1 MEKKREELVRKLQR
15 MILEPATFSDGK
27 LPPERDLAA
36 ALGVSR
42 GLLREAIITLE
53 ALGYIEI
60 RERQG
65 AFIKAP
71 DSADFSASM
80 KYAVFW
86 PGDLLINLME
96 MRLLIEPP
104 IAGQAALRR
113 TGEEVERMR
122 ACVAQLAAV
131 QESPEAGAAT
141 GAQWDAMLHM
151 LVVEAAKNPLLTRL
165 YEGMHST
172 MDNYISISRLKLLA
186 LDAWPAKILGEHT
199 ALVDAI
205 EAQDAPR
212 AIEAQRRH
220 LSGALQKLRDLGGSS
235 GPSSAAKGQSH
246 EHR

>member
-1 MEKKREELVRKLQR
+1 MEKKREELVRTLQK
-15 MILEPATFSDGK
+15 MILAPSIFSDGK

-53 ALGYIEI
+53 ALGYIDI

-71 DSADFSASM
+71 DQADFSASM

-113 TGEEVERMR
+113 TEEELSRMKT
-122 ACVAQLAAV
+122 CVAQLAAV
-131 QESPEAGAAT
+131 QGLPDSGAST
-141 GAQWDAMLHM
+141 GAQWDSMLHM

-172 MDNYISISRLKLLA
+172 MDNYISISRFKLLA
-186 LDAWPAKILGEHT
+186 LESWPGRILSEHS

-205 EAQDAPR
+205 ADRNA
-212 AIEAQRRH
+212 AGAVEAQRRH
-220 LSGALQKLRDLGGSS
+220 LSGALEKLRDLSVEG
-235 GPSSAAKGQSH
+235 
-246 EHR
+246 

>member
-1 MEKKREELVRKLQR
+1 MEKKREELVRTLQR
-15 MILEPATFSDGK
+15 MILTPSTFSDGK

-53 ALGYIEI
+53 ALGYIDI

-113 TGEEVERMR
+113 TEEDLSRMKT
-122 ACVAQLAAV
+122 CVAQLAAV
-131 QESPEAGAAT
+131 QSLPDAGAST
-141 GAQWDAMLHM
+141 GAQWDSLLHM
-151 LVVEAAKNPLLTRL
+151 LVVEAAKNPLLSRL

-172 MDNYISISRLKLLA
+172 MDNYISISRFKLLA
-186 LDAWPAKILGEHT
+186 LESWPGRILSEHT

-205 EAQDAPR
+205 ADRDSAR
-212 AIEAQRRH
+212 AVEAQRRH
-220 LSGALQKLRDLGGSS
+220 LSGALEKLRDLGGE
-235 GPSSAAKGQSH
+235 G
-246 EHR
+246 